1 MSPSSRGFWPIF
13 FDTLIKSWWWWWW
26 WWSKCN
32 TTVAKNFRSSKL
44 ITGVHSSLFTAHRV
58 LPVFRSLIVLSV
70 LDLRASFR
78 FGWGKFLRYLS
89 LTVVIFHGVD
99 NGLNTNSYNQRI
111 SVFHRSVRFRSSPPR
126 RRSEGFV
133 TRWGKNAW
141 RTLKNRISALP
152 KKICV
157 GGYSRCDSKQNEQAV
172 LFPLSFSS
180 KFGQHDQIWQK
191 SVRNQ
196 SWENGKVA
204 WQQRTVTGVFLYFWL
219 RKYLF
224 MALKSI

>member
-58 LPVFRSLIVLSV
+58 LPVFRSLIALSV

-78 FGWGKFLRYLS
+78 FGWGKFLRYPS

-111 SVFHRSVRFRSSPPR
+111 SVLHRSVRFRSSPPR
-126 RRSEGFV
+126 SVLRGSSRVPAPLVGQE
-133 TRWGKNAW
+133 
-141 RTLKNRISALP
+141 RITNPKEQDIRPAKERLRGRLLP
-152 KKICV
+152 
-157 GGYSRCDSKQNEQAV
+157 
-172 LFPLSFSS
+172 
-180 KFGQHDQIWQK
+180 
-191 SVRNQ
+191 
-196 SWENGKVA
+196 
-204 WQQRTVTGVFLYFWL
+204 L
-219 RKYLF
+219 RF
-224 MALKSI
+224 